1 MLTIIFY
8 GLFLVLKGRSVARCL
23 EPCFVNPC
31 YIIIIL
37 QPKVQNWLFSASVL
51 RQELRQGI
59 VNSEFLKMA
68 THEEILEKVPQ
79 SIKDKFLIKK
89 RERAIEI
96 VKDKI
101 SKSGKNLKD
110 FDDDEMEGMIADEER
125 NLKGDQLKAILV
137 TLLTMEGLTY
147 LAEL

>member
-1 MLTIIFY
+1 
-8 GLFLVLKGRSVARCL
+8 
-23 EPCFVNPC
+23 
-31 YIIIIL
+31 
-37 QPKVQNWLFSASVL
+37 
-51 RQELRQGI
+51 
-59 VNSEFLKMA
+59 MA
-68 THEEILEKVPQ
+68 TYEEILEKVPQ
-79 SIKDKFLIKK
+79 SVKDKFLIKK

-101 SKSGKNLKD
+101 SKSGKNLTD

>member
-1 MLTIIFY
+1 
-8 GLFLVLKGRSVARCL
+8 
-23 EPCFVNPC
+23 
-31 YIIIIL
+31 
-37 QPKVQNWLFSASVL
+37 
-51 RQELRQGI
+51 
-59 VNSEFLKMA
+59 MA
-68 THEEILEKVPQ
+68 TYDEILEKVPQ
-79 SIKDKFLIKK
+79 SVKDKFLIKK

-101 SKSGKNLKD
+101 SKSAKNLTD

-125 NLKGDQLKAILV
+125 KLSGDQLKTILV